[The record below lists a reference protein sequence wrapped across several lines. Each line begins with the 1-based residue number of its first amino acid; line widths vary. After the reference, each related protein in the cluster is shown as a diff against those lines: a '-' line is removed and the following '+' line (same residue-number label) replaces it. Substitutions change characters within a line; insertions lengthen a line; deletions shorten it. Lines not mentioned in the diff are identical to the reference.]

1 MIISDVITRIFQ
13 TGPTGVED
21 NMVKVVVISIPSS
34 EDKLIA
40 CSNSKEV
47 AETSMAIPQE
57 RIMIENRFTGRR

>member
-1 MIISDVITRIFQ
+1 MIINDVIIRIFQ

-21 NMVKVVVISIPSS
+21 NMLKVVAISMPSS

-47 AETSMAIPQE
+47 AETSTAIPHD
-57 RIMIENRFTGRR
+57 RSMIKIRFTGRR